1 MIEQFLQEVNIYTE
15 NFLYYFERRKN
26 MYDKIKKLCEE
37 RNISLRQLELDTGL
51 GNGAICKWKEC
62 SPRLSSAVAVA
73 EYFGIT
79 VDELLKGIE
88 NE

>member
-1 MIEQFLQEVNIYTE
+1 MIEYFLQKVNIYSET
-15 NFLYYFERRKN
+15 FLKNNEGRKS

-37 RNISLRQLELDTGL
+37 RKISLRQLEIDTGL

-62 SPRLSSAVAVA
+62 SPRLSSVVAVA

-79 VDELLKGIE
+79 VDELIDKST
-88 NE
+88 N